1 MGMKISF
8 LAVLL
13 VVLFTSCPNLFPVI
27 PSDSPTVTGIL
38 FDDQNGNNLKDTGE
52 TGLFGWTIY
61 NDANNNGVLD
71 AGEFKTSTTANG
83 SYSLQVPEGALHIRH
98 LMNLGFNSSQAVNVT
113 EVQVNPQIVG
123 GTNAANGAY
132 PFMVAMLHT
141 SQTDPNQAQ
150 FCGGSL
156 IAPHWVLTAAHCMVN
171 TDNNGNFVSFVQAS
185 SVDVML
191 GSNRLENPVTRIQA
205 TQILVHPNY
214 DTHTQDFDMALV
226 KLISNSSLA
235 TVQPLLPSEIAL
247 AGVGTSSK
255 VIGWG
260 NQSSTTNNYPIDLKE
275 ANVPIVAQSTCSA
288 AYTGIT
294 ARMICAGFAKGGIDS
309 CQGDSG
315 GPLLVS
321 SGLAGV
327 WRQTGVVSFGNGCAL
342 PNFPGVYTRVSEFNT
357 YLEAQ
362 LGRGASAVQEVT
374 GVKSQTM
381 SGVSF
386 AVRQAP

>member
-1 MGMKISF
+1 MAMKISF
-8 LAVLL
+8 LVLL
-13 VVLFTSCPNLFPVI
+13 LAALLTSCP
-27 PSDSPTVTGIL
+27 DPTPIVPPDTAIVTGIL
-38 FDDQNGNNLKDTGE
+38 FDDQNGNNLKDAGE

-61 NDANNNGVLD
+61 NDANNNATLD
-71 AGEFKTSTTANG
+71 AGEFKTTTNSSG
-83 SYSLQVPEGALHIRH
+83 VYSLAVSVGALHIRH
-98 LMNLGFNSSQAVNVT
+98 LMNLGFNSSQAVNDT
-113 EVQVNPQIVG
+113 EIQVKPQIVG
-123 GTNAANGAY
+123 GTNAAKGAY
-132 PFMVAMLHT
+132 PFMVAILRA
-141 SQTDPNQAQ
+141 SQPDPNQAQ

-156 IAPHWVLTAAHCMVN
+156 ISPHWVLTAAHCMVN

-235 TVQPLLPSEIAL
+235 TVQPLLPSDVAL
-247 AGVGTSSK
+247 AGTGISAK

-260 NQSSTTNNYPIDLKE
+260 DQASGAQNYPIDLKE
-275 ANVPIVAQSTCSA
+275 ANVPIVNQNTCNA
-288 AYTGIT
+288 NYQNQGGVT
-294 ARMICAGFAKGGIDS
+294 ARMICAGFAAGGIDS

-327 WRQTGVVSFGNGCAL
+327 WRQAGVVSFGQGCAL
-342 PNFPGVYTRVSEFNT
+342 ANFPGVYTRVSEFNA

-362 LGRGASAVQEVT
+362 LG
-374 GVKSQTM
+374 
-381 SGVSF
+381 F
-386 AVRQAP
+386 L